1 MKKHTGAI
9 LSAVLSAVFMLLVP
23 VVWLLG
29 VVFGGMPM
37 VPTLIGLAVS
47 LAWIMAVVCVLR
59 ERIREIRSGEEDD
72 LGQY

>member
-37 VPTLIGLAVS
+37 VPTLIGLAGVHLDKDTTS
-47 LAWIMAVVCVLR
+47 IPR
-59 ERIREIRSGEEDD
+59 
-72 LGQY
+72 

>member
-29 VVFGGMPM
+29 VVFGGMPR

-47 LAWIMAVVCVLR
+47 LGWMMAGVCVLR

>member
-23 VVWLLG
+23 VVWLPG

-37 VPTLIGLAVS
+37 VLTLIGPAVS
-47 LAWIMAVVCVLR
+47 LAWIMAGVCVLR